1 MAAPTTELP
10 SRDFAVLI
18 GSAGTSVPLAP
29 AEVHVFLMCG
39 APDVGLFLC
48 QRVLN
53 MQSCEKEEGIRS
65 PSEILC

>member
-29 AEVHVFLMCG
+29 AEVHAFLMCG
-39 APDVGLFLC
+39 APDVGLSLC
-48 QRVLN
+48 QRVLKYAVLRERRGYPE
-53 MQSCEKEEGIRS
+53 SK
-65 PSEILC
+65 